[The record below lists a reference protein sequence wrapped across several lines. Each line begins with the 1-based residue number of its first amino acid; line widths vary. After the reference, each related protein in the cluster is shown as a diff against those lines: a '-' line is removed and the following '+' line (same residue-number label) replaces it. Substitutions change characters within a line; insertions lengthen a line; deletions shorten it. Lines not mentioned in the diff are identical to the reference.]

1 MERSGAD
8 EETSKDDSRSM
19 DFGVLAVGG
28 VLLLALIGAAIAGV
42 VYLSDRFVSNEPPDE
57 DEDVTEIEGVDPTQ
71 VGAGL
76 HPGTQQDPA
85 DRAQAIAAMHPRYRP
100 GPFVQT
106 VGLLP
111 SGISTLRRLAASN
124 RGGHT
129 IDTPWVVAGAEL
141 HAGNAPAGA
150 GGSGGPSI
158 RLGSRENTTQP
169 LMVLP
174 GAPTRLQIV
183 ASPGSGSDGAVQG
196 LMIRFQGYPGYF
208 FLPAVVDS
216 ELGQIRVAGVDQAE
230 LQFGIDAPLYP
241 DGRPVDPGKEMEA
254 TIEIAAVDV
263 SGRISGF
270 TQRHLRVLPVGT
282 GDVEVT
288 VSMTEATDLDL
299 YVVDPTGVVIYYGNT
314 QALSGGQL
322 DLDANAGCGGNM
334 GVNNEHIFWPRGR
347 APAGTYQ
354 VRVSNFRSCIQGRRV
369 DYRVTVHNC
378 GETAVFSGSFEGGG
392 NSDTCNVDPGTRREW
407 CQQVVS
413 FDVTPCS
420 QQP

>member
-1 MERSGAD
+1 MESGD
-8 EETSKDDSRSM
+8 EANKDDSRAM

-42 VYLSDRFVSNEPPDE
+42 VYVSGRFEHGVDPDE
-57 DEDVTEIEGVDPTQ
+57 EPDEPIAIEGVDPTE
-71 VGAGL
+71 VGTGAGMNAD
-76 HPGTQQDPA
+76 PGDQQA
-85 DRAQAIAAMHPRYRP
+85 AIAAMHPRYRP

-111 SGISTLRRLAASN
+111 SGISTLRRLAAGN

-129 IDTPWVVAGAEL
+129 VDTPWVVAGAEL
-141 HAGNAPAGA
+141 HAGSPPAGQGA
-150 GGSGGPSI
+150 GGGPGI
-158 RLGSRENTTQP
+158 RLGPRENTAQP

-183 ASPGSGSDGAVQG
+183 ATPGGGSDGSVQG
-196 LMIRFQGYPGYF
+196 LLIRFQGYPGYF

-216 ELGQIRVAGVDQAE
+216 ELGQIRVSGVDQAE

-241 DGRPVDPGKEMEA
+241 NGTQVDPGKEMEA

-263 SGRISGF
+263 SGRISAF

-299 YVVDPTGVVIYYGNT
+299 YVVDPTGVVVYYGNT
-314 QALSGGQL
+314 SGFSGGRL
-322 DLDANAGCGGNM
+322 DLDANAGCGSNM

-378 GETAVFSGSFEGGG
+378 GETAVFAGSFEGDGDS
-392 NSDTCNVDPGTRREW
+392 NTCDVDPGARRDW

-413 FDVTPCS
+413 FDVNPCNQTP
-420 QQP
+420 